1 MKINTREYTNKIVTT
16 ASMSKDEAQIY
27 GDFPEEL
34 FRELA
39 KIGAIS
45 VSCELLDDNTY
56 DFHLVMKGKRAEC

>member
-1 MKINTREYTNKIVTT
+1 MKVNTREYTNKIVTT

-27 GDFPEEL
+27 GDFPEEV

-45 VSCELLDDNTY
+45 LSCELLDDNTY
-56 DFHLVMKGKRAEC
+56 DLHLVLKGKES

>member
-16 ASMSKDEAQIY
+16 ASMSIDEAQIY

-39 KIGAIS
+39 KIGAITL
-45 VSCELLDDNTY
+45 SCELLEDNMV
-56 DFHLVMKGKRAEC
+56 DLHIVFKGKES